1 MSPRAVTLVPYT
13 PAAHLLY
20 HHCCCCC
27 NCCTDAATYVC
38 PVCTGSCAAAV
49 TSRPNISIL
58 EPSPSLPGFRNFSF
72 RSVKLKTVKT
82 FLDVHLKKKRQNDED
97 TGKKPSPGRHSRDS
111 RNLWNPPI
119 GFKKTGRETLPL
131 AIPQV
136 ELLFRILRKTKF
148 RQILMVLVHNGRFWA
163 DFGQI

>member
-82 FLDVHLKKKRQNDED
+82 FLDVHLKKKDKMTKIQAKNRVRDVTAGILEICETHRSD
-97 TGKKPSPGRHSRDS
+97 LKKQGEKRFPSQFHRSNFFS
-111 RNLWNPPI
+111 EFYEKRNSD
-119 GFKKTGRETLPL
+119 RY
-131 AIPQV
+131 
-136 ELLFRILRKTKF
+136 
-148 RQILMVLVHNGRFWA
+148 
-163 DFGQI
+163 